1 MPNNKH
7 IYISINR
14 PISFCPAQL
23 SFLVDYVS
31 IQHGQTPQPPRAR
44 HLCLHHQGQDVS
56 CDWSLTKSLGK
67 KNFFFHPGHCK
78 SYPFV
83 FDSGCPKPIQILE
96 KEVNAARL
104 TVKTRIL
111 QPSLRLNMSARV
123 LIRCSPGMNF
133 LSMMRWSTTPG
144 SCLQAIQWDF
154 CENSGSYQS

>member
-1 MPNNKH
+1 M
-7 IYISINR
+7 YISINR
-14 PISFCPAQL
+14 PISFCPANCHFFWL
-23 SFLVDYVS
+23 CLH
-31 IQHGQTPQPPRAR
+31 ITWTPQPPRAR

-104 TVKTRIL
+104 KTRIL
-111 QPSLRLNMSARV
+111 QSSLRLNMSARI
-123 LIRCSPGMNF
+123 LIRCSPEMNF

-154 CENSGSYQS
+154 CENSGSYQG